1 MNLSLG
7 LDIGSHSIKLIE
19 LGLEGNSVGL
29 LAAGSVPTPPKA
41 LTSSVPADTEA
52 IAQTIKRLMKETGA
66 KSKEVHIAL
75 PESKVFTRVIDVPA
89 LSQRELTSAI
99 RWEAEQYI
107 PLPLDQVNLDFTIL
121 RDAKETGTNKM
132 EVLLVAAPKT
142 LLDKYLSILELAELQ
157 PVAAE
162 TEIIATTR
170 ALTRSVPNIRSV
182 MIVSLG
188 AQTTDIAIVRAGTLT
203 FTRSLPA
210 GGDALTRALAQSLD
224 FNLTQ
229 AEEFK
234 RTYGVQP
241 DKLEGKI
248 SAAAKPITDTIAN
261 ELKRAL
267 AFYQDKYKEDHVQ
280 LVLLSGGT
288 ARLPG
293 MVVYLAQSLGVE
305 VQLANPWIGIAR
317 VSRFNVLTTEG
328 PNFCVAV
335 GLALR
340 HENN

>member
-1 MNLSLG
+1 
-7 LDIGSHSIKLIE
+7 
-19 LGLEGNSVGL
+19 
-29 LAAGSVPTPPKA
+29 A
-41 LTSSVPADTEA
+41 SSVQADTEA
-52 IAQTIKRLMKETGA
+52 IAEAIKRLVKETGV
-66 KSKEVHIAL
+66 KSKEVRIAL
-75 PESKVFTRVIDVPA
+75 PESKVFTRVIEVPA

-132 EVLLVAAPKT
+132 EALLVAAPKT
-142 LLDKYLSILELAELQ
+142 LVDNYLSILELAELS
-157 PVAAE
+157 PVSAE
-162 TEIIATTR
+162 TEVIATTR
-170 ALTRSVPNIRSV
+170 ALTRSVPNVHSV

-188 AQTTDIAIVRAGTLT
+188 AQTTDVAIVRNGILT
-203 FTRSLPA
+203 FTRSLSA
-210 GGDALTRALAQSLD
+210 GGDAITRAVAQSLD

-229 AEEFK
+229 AEEYK
-234 RTYGVQP
+234 RAYGVQP

-248 SAAAKPITDTIAN
+248 ALAAKPITDTIVN

-267 AFYQDKYKEDHVQ
+267 VFYQEKYKDDPVQ

-305 VQLANPWIGIAR
+305 VQLANPWVGIAR
-317 VSRFNVLTTEG
+317 APRFNVLTAEG

-340 HENN
+340 T

>member
-7 LDIGSHSIKLIE
+7 LDIGSRTIKLIE
-19 LGLEGNSVGL
+19 LGIDGSSVGL
-29 LAAGSVPTPPKA
+29 LAAGSIPTPPKA
-41 LTSSVPADTEA
+41 LTSTLEVDTEA
-52 IAQTIKRLMKETGA
+52 VAAALKRLIKETGV

-75 PESKVFTRVIDVPA
+75 PESKVFTRVIEVPA

-107 PLPLDQVNLDFTIL
+107 PLPLDQVNLDFTVL
-121 RDAKETGTNKM
+121 REAKDTGTNKM

-142 LLDKYLSILELAELQ
+142 LVDYYLSILELAELS

-170 ALTRSVPNIRSV
+170 ALTRSVPNVHSV
-182 MIVSLG
+182 LILALG
-188 AQTTDIAIVRAGTLT
+188 AQTSDIAIVRNGILT
-203 FTRSLPA
+203 FTRSLSA
-210 GGDALTRALAQSLD
+210 GGDAVTRALAQGLD

-229 AEEFK
+229 AEEYK
-234 RTYGVQP
+234 RAYGVQP

-248 SAAAKPITDTIAN
+248 AAAAKPITDTIVN

-267 AFYQDKYKEDHVQ
+267 VFYQEKYKEDRVQ

-293 MVVYLAQSLGVE
+293 MVVHLAQSLGVE
-305 VQLANPWIGIAR
+305 VQLANPWVGVVRAP
-317 VSRFNVLTTEG
+317 RFNVLTAEG
-328 PNFCVAV
+328 PSFCVAV

-340 HENN
+340 P

>member
-1 MNLSLG
+1 MNNSLG
-7 LDIGSHSIKLIE
+7 LDIGSHAIKLIE
-19 LGLEGNSVGL
+19 LGFEGNAVGL
-29 LAAGSVPTPPKA
+29 LAAGSIPTPPKA
-41 LTSSVPADTEA
+41 LTSTEQADTEA
-52 IAQTIKRLMKETGA
+52 VAESIKRLVKETGA

-75 PESKVFTRVIDVPA
+75 PESKVFTRVIEVPA
-89 LSQRELTSAI
+89 LSQRELASAI
-99 RWEAEQYI
+99 QWEAEQYI
-107 PLPLDQVNLDFTIL
+107 PLPLDQVNLDFTVL

-142 LLDKYLSILELAELQ
+142 LLEKYLSILEIAELS

-162 TEIIATTR
+162 TEIIATAR
-170 ALTRSVPNIRSV
+170 ALSRSTPNVRSI

-188 AQTTDIAIVRAGTLT
+188 AQTTDVAILRSGTLM

-210 GGDALTRALAQSLD
+210 GGDALTRAVAQSLD
-224 FNLTQ
+224 FNMTQ
-229 AEEFK
+229 AEEYK

-248 SAAAKPITDTIAN
+248 AAATKPITDTLVT
-261 ELKRAL
+261 ELKRAGI
-267 AFYQDKYKEDHVQ
+267 FYQEKYKEDNVQ
-280 LVLLSGGT
+280 MVLLSGGT

-293 MVVYLAQSLGVE
+293 MVVSLATALGLE
-305 VQLANPWIGIAR
+305 VQLANPWVGITRAP
-317 VSRFNVLTTEG
+317 RFNVLTAEG

-340 HENN
+340 K

>member
-1 MNLSLG
+1 MKLSLG
-7 LDIGSHSIKLIE
+7 LDIGSHTIKLIE
-19 LGLEGNSVGL
+19 LGIEGNSVGL
-29 LAAGSVPTPPKA
+29 LAAGSVATPPKA
-41 LTSSVPADTEA
+41 LTFSEPADTEA
-52 IAQTIKRLMKETGA
+52 IVREIKRLMKETGA

-75 PESKVFTRVIDVPA
+75 PESKVFTRVIEVPA

-107 PLPLDQVNLDFTIL
+107 PLPLDQVNLDFTII
-121 RDAKETGTNKM
+121 RDAKETGANTM

-142 LLDKYLSILELAELQ
+142 LVDNYLGILELAELSAE
-157 PVAAE
+157 AAE

-170 ALTRSVPNIRSV
+170 ALTRSVPNIHSV
-182 MIVSLG
+182 MIVSMG
-188 AQTTDIAIVRAGTLT
+188 TQTTDIVIVRNGILT
-203 FTRSLPA
+203 FTRSLSA
-210 GGDALTRALAQSLD
+210 GGDAITRALAQSLD

-229 AEEFK
+229 AEEYK

-248 SAAAKPITDTIAN
+248 AAAAKPITDTIVN
-261 ELKRAL
+261 ELRRAL
-267 AFYQDKYKEDHVQ
+267 VFYQEKYKEDHVQ

-305 VQLANPWIGIAR
+305 VQLANPWVGVVRAP
-317 VSRFNVLTTEG
+317 RFNVLTTEG

-340 HENN
+340 P

>member
-1 MNLSLG
+1 MKLSLG
-7 LDIGSHSIKLIE
+7 LDIGSHTIKLIE
-19 LGLEGNSVGL
+19 LGLEGNSIGL
-29 LAAGSVPTPPKA
+29 VAAGSIPTPLKA
-41 LTSSVPADTEA
+41 LSSTEPADAEA
-52 IAQTIKRLMKETGA
+52 VAQAVDRLVKATGA

-75 PESKVFTRVIDVPA
+75 PESKVFTRVVEVPA

-121 RDAKETGTNKM
+121 REAKDTGTNKM

-142 LLDKYLSILELAELQ
+142 LVDNYLNILEMAELA

-162 TEIIATTR
+162 TEVIATTR
-170 ALTRSVPNIRSV
+170 ALIRSVPNIRSV
-182 MIVSLG
+182 MIVAMG
-188 AQTTDIAIVRAGTLT
+188 AQTTDFAIVRNGTLT
-203 FTRSLPA
+203 FTRSISA
-210 GGDALTRALAQSLD
+210 GGDALTRAIAQSLE

-229 AEEFK
+229 AEEYK
-234 RTYGVQP
+234 RTYGVQH

-248 SAAAKPITDTIAN
+248 AVAAKPITDTILT

-267 AFYQDKYKEDHVQ
+267 VFYQEKYKEDHIQ
-280 LVLLSGGT
+280 LILLSGGT

-293 MVVYLAQSLGVE
+293 MVEYIAQSLGIE
-305 VQLANPWIGIAR
+305 AQLANPWAGIAR
-317 VSRFNVLTTEG
+317 PPRFNVLTAEG

-340 HENN
+340 P